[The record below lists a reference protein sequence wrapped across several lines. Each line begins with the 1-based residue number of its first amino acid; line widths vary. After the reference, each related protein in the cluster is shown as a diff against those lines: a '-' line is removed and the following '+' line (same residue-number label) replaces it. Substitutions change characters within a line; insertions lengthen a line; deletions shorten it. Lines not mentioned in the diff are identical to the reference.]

1 MRSVSRI
8 RLSGASTSPAR
19 TTQAIQ
25 CRFQQTTSSPMT
37 ATSTTHASPPWRARP
52 FHTSAAVASPLPT
65 PPRAADVV
73 PMYGQGP
80 PPNPPIPTED
90 GARAAARETKEAAK
104 KATDLVRE
112 AEDRAIRISR
122 RKALAAK
129 TSGPDSTRFW
139 KKTSVEPVDD
149 HLQVRLDSRPLRHP
163 TTKKILQ
170 IPAHKKLLAH
180 ALATEWDGLASV
192 KQATQGHRVPLMSL
206 VCRAVDLEE
215 EAAQH
220 GAGEQGPMRKALVEN
235 LLRYLDTDSLLCW
248 APPDELASLHGPNGA
263 PATRHVTGHGEI
275 TLRQL
280 QEKTAG
286 PILAYMKTHVWPGVV
301 VEPVLGG
308 ADQASLLFPKAHP
321 AETRTAVGA
330 WLEGLN
336 GWDLAGVERATLA
349 GKSMV
354 VASRLVAGW
363 SATATTNPVATKENG
378 TALSVED
385 AFAAT
390 NMETAFQ
397 TAQWGEVED
406 THDVEQAD
414 MRRHFGSVVLL
425 VS

>member
-1 MRSVSRI
+1 
-8 RLSGASTSPAR
+8 
-19 TTQAIQ
+19 
-25 CRFQQTTSSPMT
+25 
-37 ATSTTHASPPWRARP
+37 
-52 FHTSAAVASPLPT
+52 
-65 PPRAADVV
+65 
-73 PMYGQGP
+73 MYGQGP
-80 PPNPPIPTED
+80 PPNPPTPQVQID
-90 GARAAARETKEAAK
+90 NGARAAARETKDAAK

-139 KKTSVEPVDD
+139 KKTSVEPVKDD
-149 HLQVRLDSRPLRHP
+149 EGHLHFHLDSRPLRHP

-192 KQATQGHRVPLMSL
+192 KQATQGHRVPLTSL
-206 VCRAVDLEE
+206 VCRAVDLAE
-215 EAAQH
+215 EAAAVQS
-220 GAGEQGPMRKALVEN
+220 GSSDGPMRKALIEN

-248 APPDELASLHGPNGA
+248 APPDELAGLGA
-263 PATRHVTGHGEI
+263 ASTRFVAGHGEV

-286 PILAYMKTHVWPGVV
+286 PILEYMTTHVWPGVV

-308 ADQASLLFPKAHP
+308 EDQASLLFPKAHP

-330 WLEGLN
+330 WLEQLN

-363 SATATTNPVATKENG
+363 SPTATATAANG
-378 TALSVED
+378 SARSVEDSALSVED

>member
-1 MRSVSRI
+1 
-8 RLSGASTSPAR
+8 
-19 TTQAIQ
+19 
-25 CRFQQTTSSPMT
+25 MT
-37 ATSTTHASPPWRARP
+37 ATATATTHSSSSSSSPLYRARP
-52 FHTSAAVASPLPT
+52 FHSSAAVAAPLPT

-80 PPNPPIPTED
+80 PPDPPAPQA
-90 GARAAARETKEAAK
+90 GVAAKDNTAASK

-112 AEDRAIRISR
+112 AEDRAIRIDR
-122 RKALAAK
+122 RRALAAK
-129 TSGPDSTRFW
+129 TSGPNGNRFW
-139 KKTSVEPVDD
+139 KTSRVEAEDD
-149 HLQVRLDSRPLRHP
+149 HLQVRLDTRPLRHP

-170 IPAHKKLLAH
+170 LPTHKKLLAH
-180 ALATEWDGLASV
+180 ALATEWDQLASV
-192 KQATQGHRVPLMSL
+192 RQAAQGHRMPLMSL

-215 EAAQH
+215 EKAASKD
-220 GAGEQGPMRKALVEN
+220 GGKLPMRTALIEN

-248 APPDELASLHGPNGA
+248 APPDELESLHGIGG
-263 PATRHVTGHGEI
+263 PAVRNVAGHGEV

-280 QEKTAG
+280 QERTAG
-286 PILAYMKTHVWPGVV
+286 PILAYMATHVWPGVV

-308 ADQASLLFPKAHP
+308 ADQASLLFPKPHP
-321 AETRTAVGA
+321 PATRTAVAA
-330 WLEGLN
+330 WLDSLH

-354 VASRLVAGW
+354 VASRFVAGW
-363 SATATTNPVATKENG
+363 SPTAVKTAAGAEAPKEAG
-378 TALSVED
+378 SALSVED
-385 AFAAT
+385 AYSAT